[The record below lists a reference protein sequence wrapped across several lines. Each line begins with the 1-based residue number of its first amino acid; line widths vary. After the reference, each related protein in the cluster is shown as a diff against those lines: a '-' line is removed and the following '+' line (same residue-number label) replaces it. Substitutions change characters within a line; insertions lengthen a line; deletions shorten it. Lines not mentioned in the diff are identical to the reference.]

1 MQYKEIEIVL
11 PIDQHYE
18 VRSELKE
25 QNPIVAYEFWRRA
38 VSTI

>member
-11 PIDQHYE
+11 RIDQHFE

-25 QNPIVAYEFWRRA
+25 QNPIVACEFLRRA
-38 VSTI
+38 ASTI